1 MYGLELVED
10 QRARLEAKLA
20 ALDGLLD
27 PPPAPEVP
35 HGDLRTHI
43 NLVFTQR

>member
-27 PPPAPEVP
+27 PPAPEVP
-35 HGDLRTHI
+35 HGAHRTHI